1 MIFAVGLSLL
11 LCVPHVVTVLNVVTG
26 STDSAGGQFIV
37 MLIRTYCHIRV
48 QSYICKEHTAMWYQ
62 TNMDPTL
69 MQYKVL

>member
-26 STDSAGGQFIV
+26 STDSAGGHFIV
-37 MLIRTYCHIRV
+37 MFIRTSCHIRV
-48 QSYICKEHTAMWYQ
+48 QRYICKEHTAMWYQ

-69 MQYKVL
+69 IQYKVL